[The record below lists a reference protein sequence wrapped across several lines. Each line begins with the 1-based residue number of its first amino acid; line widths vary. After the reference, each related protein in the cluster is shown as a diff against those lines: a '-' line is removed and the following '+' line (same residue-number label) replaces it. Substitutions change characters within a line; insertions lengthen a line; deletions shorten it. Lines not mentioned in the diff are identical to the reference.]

1 MATDL
6 KVFLENRP
14 GTIAEAGEA
23 FGGAGI
29 NIEGSCGF
37 PSEGR
42 GVLHFL
48 VNDAGAARQALVNAG
63 MEVAEER
70 EVIVV
75 DIEDKPGALG
85 ELARR
90 MADAGVNVDLLYMA
104 TNSRVVLGCD
114 DIEKAR
120 ELI

>member
-104 TNSRVVLGCD
+104 TSSRVVLGCD

>member
-1 MATDL
+1 MATNM

-23 FGGAGI
+23 FGAAGV

-37 PSEGR
+37 PCEGR

-48 VNDAGAARQALVNAG
+48 VNDAVAARQALMAAG
-63 MEVAEER
+63 IEVAEER
-70 EVIVV
+70 DVIVA

-90 MADAGVNVDLLYMA
+90 MADAGVNVDLLYLA
-104 TNSRVVLGCD
+104 SNTRVVLGCD
-114 DIEKAR
+114 DPDKGR
-120 ELI
+120 GLI

>member
-1 MATDL
+1 MTTDL

-23 FGGAGI
+23 FGEAGI

-37 PSEGR
+37 PCEGR

-48 VNDAGAARQALVNAG
+48 VNDGAAARSALVDG
-63 MEVAEER
+63 GIEVAEER
-70 EVIVV
+70 EVMVV
-75 DIEDKPGALG
+75 EIEDKPGAMG

-90 MADAGVNVDLLYMA
+90 MANAGVNVDLLYMA

-120 ELI
+120 GLV